1 MFAALD
7 YISDDGPVQDD
18 WALLR
23 DQLNR
28 AGIDPTDLGRF
39 VNNTRYF
46 RQSMFDERSAMPVL
60 LKAMPQLT
68 DRQAVTAVA
77 GHLRRAWARPAAFDV
92 LLGMFRKWAPKDQS
106 VGWSIG
112 DALATAATEQH
123 LDLLLD
129 LAQNTDYGVARA
141 MIVDS
146 LWRYRKDARVQPALE
161 TLAEDRDVCL
171 AAMSALRRVVGS
183 ENALLLLR
191 RLRDTHTDQL
201 VRERAARQVKRAE
214 RAAAKSSREPRHGG
228 AGESG

>member
-1 MFAALD
+1 
-7 YISDDGPVQDD
+7 VQDD

-39 VNNTRYF
+39 VNNTEYF
-46 RQSMFDERSAMPVL
+46 RQSTFDERSAMPVL
-60 LKAMPQLT
+60 LNAMPQLS
-68 DRQAVTAVA
+68 DPRAIRAVA

-92 LLGMFRKWAPKDQS
+92 LLEMFRKWAPKDQG
-106 VGWSIG
+106 VGWSVG
-112 DALATAATEQH
+112 DALATAAAEQH
-123 LDLLLD
+123 LNQLLD

-146 LWRYRKDARVQPALE
+146 LWRYRKDARVRPALE
-161 TLAEDRDVCL
+161 KLAEDRDVCL

-183 ENALLLLR
+183 GNALLVLR
-191 RLRDTHTDQL
+191 RLRDTHTDPW

-214 RAAAKSSREPRHGG
+214 RAAAKSPRALRPAPGEPG
-228 AGESG
+228 